1 VHKEEPALALVT
13 PTNYPTAIRRCE
25 RRRDDHPRLD
35 VGRSGQ
41 SGRAGVSNPP
51 AGLTDVADL
60 TVDGDTTPRPTWP
73 LTEHYQRRRK
83 WRLAMTEGQN
93 FIGSG

>member
-1 VHKEEPALALVT
+1 MIT
-13 PTNYPTAIRRCE
+13 PVLE
-25 RRRDDHPRLD
+25 

-41 SGRAGVSNPP
+41 SGRASRTLLRGWKDR
-51 AGLTDVADL
+51 GLTDVADL
-60 TVDGDTTPRPTWP
+60 TGDGDGDTTPRPTWP